1 MKEKNSLWHK
11 INSLLDEASE
21 ITNDNLPAD
30 TATAAA
36 LTVAVKNDDEM
47 SEYLSELTADNLKT
61 NLTANGYKIELSE
74 PYSFKNFLVFSVI
87 LVNKESDSAIKNSV
101 AISSKSLESVK
112 AKAFE
117 KGYKITD
124 GINKVIVESESLT
137 IEIANNSK
145 KDEKSES
152 SDELLKAL
160 EEEKLK
166 RIELLSD
173 FQNYQKRVELEKST
187 WGAISNIGIVKEILE
202 IHDDIGLALSDEN
215 LSTENAKS
223 SLKSAQEKLIAAVE
237 RVGIEKIPVALG
249 DDFDKETMEAV
260 STLDSG
266 SEQKNKVIAVIS
278 SAYKYKNKDG
288 ILSAAK
294 VIVGK

>member
-1 MKEKNSLWHK
+1 MKKKNVLWQK
-11 INSLLDEASE
+11 IDSLLNEVNKVANGSLSA
-21 ITNDNLPAD
+21 NN
-30 TATAAA
+30 
-36 LTVAVKNDDEM
+36 LTVASIAVTAKTDEEI
-47 SEYLSELTADNLKT
+47 SEYLAELPEGKATINQT
-61 NLTANGYKIELSE
+61 ENGYKIELSE
-74 PYSFKNFLVFSVI
+74 AYSFENFQVYSI
-87 LVNKESDSAIKNSV
+87 MLVNSKTNSSGKDGV
-101 AISSKSLESVK
+101 SFKSKSLESIK
-112 AKAFE
+112 AKASE
-117 KGYKITD
+117 NDYKIID
-124 GINKVIVESESLT
+124 GVNKIIIENESLT
-137 IEIANNSK
+137 IEIDNDTK
-145 KDEKSES
+145 EDEKTES
-152 SDELLKAL
+152 SVEILKAL

-202 IHDDIGLALSDEN
+202 IHDDIGLALSDESLN
-215 LSTENAKS
+215 IENARS
-223 SLKSAQEKLIAAVE
+223 SLKSAQEKLISAVE
-237 RVGIEKIPVALG
+237 RVGIEKISVALG

-260 STLDSG
+260 STIDSG

>member
-11 INSLLDEASE
+11 INSLLDEVSE

-30 TATAAA
+30 TATTAA

-47 SEYLSELTADNLKT
+47 SEYLSELTKDNLKT

-87 LVNKESDSAIKNSV
+87 LVNKESDSAVKNCV
-101 AISSKSLESVK
+101 AISSQSLESVK
-112 AKAFE
+112 EKAFE

-145 KDEKSES
+145 KDEKSVS

-215 LSTENAKS
+215 LNIENAKS
-223 SLKSAQEKLIAAVE
+223 SLKSAQEKLIATVE